1 MIFGPKEM
9 WVYTPLQ
16 SHRILLHAAIA
27 SNVPSPGRELPG
39 NHVGSLRLLSSAPNP
54 THKESVMEVCI
65 FFLYAMILLPGIAAS
80 VHQMKSFLNHTAYLS
95 CFFPNSQKTD
105 IKDLRVFWQ
114 KGTDE
119 VVHEV
124 YHGQEKHDNLSPK
137 YINRTKM
144 DMDKWTLQ
152 LLNAGIVDEGQY
164 TCIIQHRVKGSPK
177 VIHRSE
183 CLLHIIAN
191 YSQPEIALL
200 HTEERMAA
208 RWPNKYLN
216 LSCSSSGG
224 YPEPKQMTWLISHEN
239 TTHELTGHTDVSQDA
254 VTKLYNVTSKLNI
267 PVPTNTLTNI
277 SCLLHLGEQ
286 LGSLVSVPLGI
297 EIQGEEMEQVK
308 INVFGPLIAV
318 IILITLL
325 LGFVILKKNRNSL
338 STNQS
343 VSLAV

>member
-1 MIFGPKEM
+1 MACF
-9 WVYTPLQ
+9 
-16 SHRILLHAAIA
+16 LL
-27 SNVPSPGRELPG
+27 
-39 NHVGSLRLLSSAPNP
+39 LRAMKHTEVLAPV
-54 THKESVMEVCI
+54 HGKSIMEVCI

-80 VHQMKSFLNHTAYLS
+80 VHQVKSFLNHTAYLS
-95 CFFPNSQKTD
+95 CYFPNSQKTD

-114 KGTDE
+114 KGAVE

-124 YHGQEKHDNLSPK
+124 YYGQEIHDNLSPK

-164 TCIIQHRVKGSPK
+164 TCIIQHRDKGSPK
-177 VIHRSE
+177 VIHTSE

-191 YSQPEIALL
+191 YSQPEIAWL
-200 HTEERMAA
+200 HTGELKPKE
-208 RWPNKYLN
+208 YLN

-224 YPEPKQMTWLISHEN
+224 YPEPKHMTWLVSHEN
-239 TTHELTGHTDVSQDA
+239 KTDRLMGPMDVSQDA
-254 VTKLYNVTSKLNI
+254 VTMLYNVTGRLNI
-267 PVPTNTLTNI
+267 TVPTNTLTNI

-286 LGSLVSVPLGI
+286 LGSLLSVPLGI
-297 EIQGEEMEQVK
+297 EIPEEKMEQMK
-308 INVFGPLIAV
+308 INFFGPLIAV

-325 LGFVILKKNRNSL
+325 LGFVILKKNRNSS

>member
-1 MIFGPKEM
+1 MIFGPNGM

-16 SHRILLHAAIA
+16 THGILLHAATP
-27 SNVPSPGRELPG
+27 SKMPSPGRQQPG

-54 THKESVMEVCI
+54 THKESIMEVCI

-80 VHQMKSFLNHTAYLS
+80 VHQVKSFLNHTAYLS
-95 CFFPNSQKTD
+95 CYFPNSQKTD

-114 KGTDE
+114 KGAVE

-124 YHGQEKHDNLSPK
+124 YYGQEKLDNLSPK

-152 LLNAGIVDEGQY
+152 LLNAGIVDEGHY
-164 TCIIQHRVKGSPK
+164 MCIIQHRDKGTPK
-177 VIHRSE
+177 VIHTSE

-191 YSQPEIALL
+191 YSQPEIAWL
-200 HTEERMAA
+200 HTGELK
-208 RWPNKYLN
+208 PNEYLN

-239 TTHELTGHTDVSQDA
+239 KTHRLMRRMDVSQDA

-267 PVPTNTLTNI
+267 TVPTNTLTNI

-297 EIQGEEMEQVK
+297 EMQGEEMEPVK
-308 INVFGPLIAV
+308 ISFFGPLIAV
-318 IILITLL
+318 IVLITLL
-325 LGFVILKKNRNSL
+325 LGFVLLKKNRNIS
-338 STNQS
+338 STSQS